1 MKMKKSSGLKVI
13 PMLFLLAL
21 LQGKEVPKSNPGF
34 EGSVSHHKGSKQISQ
49 KAVQE
54 NAVEDKGKI
63 MEMIAEREYHIS
75 TDVKGRLQSP
85 NREQDLRAYYEPG
98 VLRIQRR
105 RESNG
110 NHFQFKLINNGIY
123 ADGRKLYNPQKDAFQ
138 QESANKLIIEHH
150 GFKEEFINSKEGIR
164 QNFLIDHAPAGTSQ
178 LAVHLKAEG
187 LIVEDMKNSQ
197 LRMYS
202 RNEGGRQQQ
211 LIYDD
216 IHCWDANGKV
226 LEASLSYVNNEI
238 HLDVDVRHAAYPV
251 TIDPIVKNGN
261 PTNAAATVE
270 SGQDIA
276 GLGCSVTSGGDI
288 NGDGYSDVVA
298 GAYAYDNGEANE
310 GAAFI
315 YYGSSSGIS
324 STAATMLEG
333 NQPGANFGF
342 SVGGAGDVNQDGF
355 SDVIVGAPKY
365 SHGAA
370 EEGVAFVYYGG
381 LSGLSQSV
389 STLIERGQA
398 SANLGYSV
406 STGGDINGDGYSDV
420 LIGAPFYDLGEDNE
434 GLVFAYYG
442 SSTGAANATF
452 DFVQSNRQDALLGFS
467 VACAGDVN
475 GDGFSDMIVGSI
487 GYKNPMASNTTG
499 AALVFHGSAAA
510 GLMYSVT
517 LWANSSANMG
527 FSVAGAG
534 DVNGDGYS
542 DVIVGANKFRE
553 DDGAAF
559 VFHGSGVG
567 VSASAAATLTLI
579 DADAGVGNSVAC
591 AGDVNGDN
599 FSDVIVGASN
609 YTNGQSNEG
618 AALVFHGSLPGVK
631 TEAASV
637 IEGDQASANMGFS
650 VASAGDVNGDGY
662 SDIVTGAYTY
672 DNGNTDEGAAFVY
685 HGSASSASTTFK
697 ITKEMNQAEASFGYS
712 VSSAGDV
719 NGDGFSD
726 VIVGA
731 PYFDQ
736 GEENEGAAFVF
747 HGSISGLLFPGG
759 SIEGDFKDAQMGYS
773 VSCAGDMNGDGYSD
787 VIIGAPGYDNGE
799 AKEGAAFVLKGSST
813 GVSFGWWQLILDAD
827 QADGAYGNSVAG
839 AGDVNGDGYGD
850 VIVGALLYD
859 NDQIDEGAAF
869 VYHGSEQGVS
879 LVPEKMIEADQSLA
893 VMGYAVN
900 GAGDI
905 NGDGFSDIVVSAVLY
920 TKTQTEEGMV
930 SIYYGS
936 KNGLIYDSPQT
947 FWGDQLGAG
956 LGSSVSSAGDIN
968 GDGYGD
974 VVIGAYRYF
983 NGELEEG
990 AALVYQGKSTGLDL
1004 ASVRIL
1010 DSNQSGSWM
1019 GSASA
1024 SAGDVNGDGY
1034 SDVIVGARNYNLGA
1048 GNEGAVF
1055 IYHGSGSGIASVA
1068 AGTINLGQVGADFG
1082 LSVGSAGDINGDGYS
1097 DVIVGADHYTNVQNN
1112 EGGAFVY
1119 LGNLG
1124 SAAGTRN
1131 NLVLYNSDLSTLIE
1145 HSSISKTDF
1154 GIGLQEKSFLGRTKG
1169 KLVWESRKE
1178 GEGFSNS
1185 PITNSTQSTAQQ
1197 GAYTD
1202 LGTFT
1207 LELKDVVAKLGKATK
1222 VRARTKFDPVTA
1234 ITGQVYSPWRYV
1246 SAFSAGWSLNESTPL
1261 PVTLTSFSAKRVEE
1275 HTYMEWSTA
1284 EEIDS
1289 KTFEIH
1295 RSADG
1300 KNWEVIGEIATRGTS
1315 GQENRYDF
1323 SDWKPLAGKNLYR
1336 LKMIDIDD
1344 TYAYSNIRAVAF
1356 DAQSLRN
1363 LISIYPNPASTKI
1376 LLHGQFEGIN
1386 VMRLL
1391 NSSGQVAAEIPNFSE
1406 EINVEKLPTGIYIL
1420 LTEYKDGTHES
1431 QKVIINHDL

>member
-1 MKMKKSSGLKVI
+1 
-13 PMLFLLAL
+13 MLFLLVVL
-21 LQGKEVPKSNPGF
+21 PGRELVKEIPSSVGKVNRNGIVKNKPLATIPEAVPDRNGL
-34 EGSVSHHKGSKQISQ
+34 
-49 KAVQE
+49 
-54 NAVEDKGKI
+54 I
-63 MEMIAEREYHIS
+63 MGMIAEREYHIS
-75 TDVKGRLQSP
+75 PDAKGRLQSP

-98 VLRIQRR
+98 VLQVQSRR
-105 RESNG
+105 AVSDNS
-110 NHFQFKLINNGIY
+110 FKLKLINNGIY
-123 ADGRKLYNPQKDAFQ
+123 ADGEKLYITRNDASVDG
-138 QESANKLIIEHH
+138 SANKLVFDHH
-150 GFKEEFINSKEGIR
+150 GFKEEFVNSSEGVR
-164 QNFLIDHAPAGTSQ
+164 QNFIVDQVPGEVNH

-187 LIVEDMKNSQ
+187 LIVEDLKNNQ
-197 LRMYS
+197 LRLYS
-202 RNEGGRQQQ
+202 QNDGVKQQQ
-211 LIYDD
+211 LTYDD
-216 IHCWDANGKV
+216 IRCWDANGQV
-226 LEASLSYVNNEI
+226 LASSLSYVDNEI
-238 HLDVDVRHAAYPV
+238 LLDVDVRHAAYPV
-251 TIDPIVKNGN
+251 TIDPIIKNGN
-261 PTNAAATVE
+261 PANAAATVE
-270 SGQDIA
+270 GAQDNA
-276 GLGCSVTSGGDI
+276 GLGCSVASAGDI

-298 GAYAYDNGEANE
+298 GAYAYDNGELNE

-315 YYGSSSGIS
+315 YYGSSSGIAT
-324 STAATMLEG
+324 TAAGVLEI
-333 NQPGANFGF
+333 NQADAKFGF
-342 SVGGAGDVNQDGF
+342 SVAGAGDVNRDGF
-355 SDVIVGAPKY
+355 SDVIVGAPNY
-365 SHGAA
+365 SNGQVGEGA
-370 EEGVAFVYYGG
+370 AFVYYGSGAG
-381 LSGLSQSV
+381 LLPSSV
-389 STLIERGQA
+389 TTIERNQA
-398 SANLGYSV
+398 QANLGHSV
-406 STGGDINGDGYSDV
+406 STGGDVNGDGYSDV
-420 LIGAPFYDLGEDNE
+420 LVGAPFYDQGDANE
-434 GLVFAYYG
+434 GLIFAYYG
-442 SSTGAANATF
+442 SSAGAANGTF
-452 DFVQSNRQDALLGFS
+452 SFVQSNRQDALLGFS

-475 GDGFSDMIVGSI
+475 GDGFSDVIVGAI
-487 GYKNPMASNTTG
+487 GYQNAMASNTTG

-510 GLMYSVT
+510 GLIYSVT
-517 LWANSSANMG
+517 LWANTSANMG

-542 DVIVGANKFRE
+542 DVVVGANKFRE

-559 VFHGSGVG
+559 VFHGSSLG
-567 VSASAAATLTLI
+567 VSASAAATLTLV

-609 YTNGQSNEG
+609 YSNGQNKEG

-631 TEAASV
+631 TETAAV
-637 IEGDQASANMGFS
+637 IEGDQANANMGFS

-672 DNGNTDEGAAFVY
+672 DNGNADEGAAFVF
-685 HGSASSASTTFK
+685 HGSASSSSTTFK
-697 ITKEMNQAEASFGYS
+697 ITKEMNQADASFGYS

-759 SIEGDFKDAQMGYS
+759 SIDGGQKDANMGYS

-787 VIIGAPGYDNGE
+787 VIIGAVGYDNGK
-799 AKEGAAFVLKGSST
+799 AKEGAAFVLKGSSN

-827 QADGAYGNSVAG
+827 QADAAYGNSVAG

-859 NDQIDEGAAF
+859 NDQVDEGAAF
-869 VYHGSEQGVS
+869 VYHGSEQGIS
-879 LVPEKMIEADQSLA
+879 LVPEKMIEADQSLG

-936 KNGLIYDSPQT
+936 KNGLVYDSPQT
-947 FWGDQLGAG
+947 FFGEQLGAG
-956 LGSSVSSAGDIN
+956 LGSSVSSAGDVN
-968 GDGYGD
+968 GDGFGD
-974 VVIGAYRYF
+974 VVIGAYQYF
-983 NGELEEG
+983 NGELQEG
-990 AALVYQGKSTGLDL
+990 AALVYQGTSTGLDL
-1004 ASVRIL
+1004 GSARIL
-1010 DSNQSGSWM
+1010 DSNQSDSWM

-1034 SDVIVGARNYNLGA
+1034 SDVIVGARNYNMGA
-1048 GNEGAVF
+1048 GNEGAAF
-1055 IYHGSGSGIASVA
+1055 IYHGSASGIGSVA
-1068 AGTINLGQVGADFG
+1068 IGTISLGQVGADFG

-1097 DVIVGADHYTNVQNN
+1097 DVIIGADHYTNVQNN

-1119 LGNLG
+1119 LGNQG
-1124 SAAGTRN
+1124 SATGTRN

-1145 HSSISKTDF
+1145 HSSISKNDF

-1178 GEGFSNS
+1178 GEGFSNM

-1197 GAYTD
+1197 SAYTD
-1202 LGTFT
+1202 LGVFT

-1222 VRARTKFDPVTA
+1222 VRARTRFDPVTA
-1234 ITGQVYSPWRYV
+1234 MTGQMYSPWRYV

-1275 HTYMEWSTA
+1275 HTFIEWSTS
-1284 EEIDS
+1284 EEINS

-1300 KNWEVIGEIATRGTS
+1300 RSWQVLGEVAAQGT
-1315 GQENRYDF
+1315 GQGTRYDF
-1323 SDWKPLAGKNLYR
+1323 SDLKPLAGENLYR
-1336 LKMIDIDD
+1336 LKMIDHDG
-1344 TYAYSNIRAVAF
+1344 TFAYSQIQAVAF
-1356 DAQSLRN
+1356 DNSLRS
-1363 LISIYPNPASTKI
+1363 LMSIYPNPASKKI
-1376 LLHGQFEGIN
+1376 LLHGDTGGIGSL
-1386 VMRLL
+1386 RLL
-1391 NSSGQVAAEIPNFSE
+1391 NASGQVVMAIQNFVE
-1406 EINVEKLPTGIYIL
+1406 EINVEKLPTGIYVL
-1420 LTEYKDGTHES
+1420 LTVYKDGTQES
-1431 QKVIINHDL
+1431 RKVAVRHDL

>member
-1 MKMKKSSGLKVI
+1 MKMKSGLKVI
-13 PMLFLLAL
+13 SMLFLLAL
-21 LQGKEVPKSNPGF
+21 PPGG
-34 EGSVSHHKGSKQISQ
+34 ELRKGSPSSVGKANRNGIIS
-49 KAVQE
+49 KKPLAANPEVVPE
-54 NAVEDKGKI
+54 RDGLI
-63 MEMIAEREYHIS
+63 MGMIAEREYHIS
-75 TDVKGRLQSP
+75 PDAKGRLQSP

-98 VLRIQRR
+98 VLGIQSRR
-105 RESNG
+105 DASG
-110 NHFQFKLINNGIY
+110 NSFKLKLINNGIY
-123 ADGRKLYNPQKDAFQ
+123 ADGKKLYSPRNDASADG
-138 QESANKLIIEHH
+138 SANKLIFDHN
-150 GFKEEFINSKEGIR
+150 GFKEEFVNSSEGVR
-164 QNFLIDHAPAGTSQ
+164 QNFIVDQVPGDASH

-187 LIVEDMKNSQ
+187 LTVEDLGNNQ
-197 LRMYS
+197 LRLYAQ
-202 RNEGGRQQQ
+202 NDGVKQQQ
-211 LIYDD
+211 LIYED

-226 LEASLSYVNNEI
+226 LESSLSYVKNEVV
-238 HLDVDVRHAAYPV
+238 LDVDVRHAAYPV
-251 TIDPIVKNGN
+251 TIDPIIKNGN
-261 PTNAAATVE
+261 PTNAAATIE
-270 SGQDIA
+270 SGQDNA
-276 GLGCSVTSGGDI
+276 GIGCSVTSAGDI
-288 NGDGYSDVVA
+288 NGDGYSDIVA
-298 GAYAYDNGEANE
+298 GAYAFDNGQTNE
-310 GAAFI
+310 GAAFVF
-315 YYGSSSGIS
+315 YGSSTGIS
-324 STAATMLEG
+324 TTAATILEG
-333 NQPGANFGF
+333 GQPDANFGF

-365 SHGAA
+365 SHGES
-370 EEGVAFVYYGG
+370 EEGVAFIYYGSA
-381 LSGLSQSV
+381 SGLSPS
-389 STLIERGQA
+389 SATLIERNQP

-406 STGGDINGDGYSDV
+406 STGGDINGDGFSDV
-420 LIGAPFYDLGEDNE
+420 LIGAPFYDLGESNE
-434 GLVFAYYG
+434 GVVFEHLG
-442 SSTGAANATF
+442 SAAGVTNLTF
-452 DFVQSNRQDALLGFS
+452 EFTQSNKVDALLGFS

-475 GDGFSDMIVGSI
+475 GDGFSDMVVGSI
-487 GYKNPMASNTTG
+487 GYKNAMASNTTG

-510 GLMYSVT
+510 GLIYSVT
-517 LWANSSANMG
+517 LWANTSANMG

-542 DVIVGANKFRE
+542 DVVVGANKFRE

-559 VFHGSGVG
+559 VFHGSSLGVN
-567 VSASAAATLTLI
+567 ASAAATLTLV

-609 YTNGQSNEG
+609 YTNGQSKEG

-637 IEGDQASANMGFS
+637 IESNQANANMGFA

-662 SDIVTGAYTY
+662 SDVVTGAYTY
-672 DNGNTDEGAAFVY
+672 DNGNVDEGAAFVF
-685 HGSASSASTTFK
+685 HGSASSSSTTFK
-697 ITKEMNQAEASFGYS
+697 ITKEMNQADASFGYS

-731 PYFDQ
+731 PFFDQ

-759 SIEGDFKDAQMGYS
+759 SIEGNQKDANMGYS

-787 VIIGAPGYDNGE
+787 VIIGAVGYDNGE
-799 AKEGAAFVLKGSST
+799 AKEGAAFVLKGSSN
-813 GVSFGWWQLILDAD
+813 GVSFGWWQLTLDAD
-827 QADGAYGNSVAG
+827 QADAAYGNSVAG
-839 AGDVNGDGYGD
+839 AGDVNGDGYSD

-859 NDQIDEGAAF
+859 NDQVDEGVAF

-879 LVPEKMIEADQSLA
+879 LVPEKMIEADQSLG

-920 TKTQTEEGMV
+920 TKTQTEEGMISV
-930 SIYYGS
+930 YYGS

-947 FWGDQLGAG
+947 FFGEQLGAG
-956 LGSSVSSAGDIN
+956 LGSSVSSAGDVN
-968 GDGYGD
+968 GDGFGD

-983 NGELEEG
+983 NGELQEG
-990 AALVYQGKSTGLDL
+990 AALVYQGTATGLDL

-1010 DSNQSGSWM
+1010 DSNQSDSWM

-1034 SDVIVGARNYNLGA
+1034 SDVIVGARNYDLGA
-1048 GNEGAVF
+1048 GQEGAVF
-1055 IYHGSGSGIASVA
+1055 IYHGSGSGIVSLA
-1068 AGTINLGQVGADFG
+1068 AGSMHVSQVGAGFG
-1082 LSVGSAGDINGDGYS
+1082 LSVSSAGDINGDGYS

-1119 LGNLG
+1119 LGNEG

-1131 NLVLYNSDLSTLIE
+1131 NLALYNSDLATLIE
-1145 HSSISKTDF
+1145 HSSISKNDF

-1178 GEGFSNS
+1178 GEGFSNV

-1197 GAYTD
+1197 VAYTD
-1202 LGTFT
+1202 LGIFT

-1222 VRARTKFDPVTA
+1222 VRARTRFDPVTA
-1234 ITGQVYSPWRYV
+1234 ITGQMYSPWRYV

-1275 HTYMEWSTA
+1275 HAFIEWSTS
-1284 EEIDS
+1284 EEINS
-1289 KTFEIH
+1289 KSFEIH

-1300 KNWEVIGEIATRGTS
+1300 KSWEALGEVAAQGT
-1315 GQENRYDF
+1315 GHGTRYDF
-1323 SDWKPLAGKNLYR
+1323 NDLRPLAGENLYR
-1336 LKMIDIDD
+1336 LKMIDHDG
-1344 TYAYSNIRAVAF
+1344 TFAYSQIQAVAF
-1356 DAQSLRN
+1356 DDLSRS
-1363 LISIYPNPASTKI
+1363 LISIYPNPASKKI
-1376 LLHGQFEGIN
+1376 RLQGDTGVISSL
-1386 VMRLL
+1386 RLL
-1391 NSSGQVAAEIPNFSE
+1391 NSLGQIVMEIQNFTE

-1420 LTEYKDGTHES
+1420 LTEYKDGTQES
-1431 QKVIINHDL
+1431 RKVAVHHDL